1 MGIEQGEII
10 RGHVSDPDVDVHAF
24 RRKLFP

>member
-10 RGHVSDPDVDVHAF
+10 RGHISDPDVDVNAL